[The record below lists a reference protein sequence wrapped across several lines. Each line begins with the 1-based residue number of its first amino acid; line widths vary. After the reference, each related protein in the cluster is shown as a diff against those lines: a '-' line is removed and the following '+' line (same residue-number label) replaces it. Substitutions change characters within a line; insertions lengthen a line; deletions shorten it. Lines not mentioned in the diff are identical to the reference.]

1 MHGCAFHRELKGVVE
16 EIEVKASGPGMVV
29 GLGELLWDM
38 LPGGKQLGGAPAN
51 FAYISSL
58 LGNRSVVA
66 SRVGN
71 DEAGIEARKR
81 VRDLGLDTGYVQ
93 VDPEHPTGRVNVT
106 VDSAGQPDF
115 TIAEN
120 AAWDFIE
127 YNLHLQFLAGKA
139 DIVCFGSLAQRAE
152 ISRSTIQQF
161 LRNTRESCLR
171 IFDVNLRQNYYS
183 PVILKTGFA
192 LATVVK
198 MNNSELPVVMAAIG
212 QASSDDEQADAE
224 LLLNHYGL
232 ELVCVTRGANGSILV
247 SRNGKSDH
255 SGFRVK
261 VVDTVGSGDA
271 FTATLAHGCRLG
283 LPLDAINE
291 AANRMG
297 GWVASQP
304 GATPSGLPDELLR
317 AVAAR

>member
-1 MHGCAFHRELKGVVE
+1 MGADK
-16 EIEVKASGPGMVV
+16 EIAVKASGPALVV
-29 GLGELLWDM
+29 GIGELLWDM

-71 DEAGIEARKR
+71 DEAGNEARQR
-81 VRDLGLDTGYVQ
+81 VRDLGLDAGYVQ
-93 VDPEHPTGRVNVT
+93 VDAVNPTGTVNIT
-106 VDSAGQPDF
+106 LDSTGQPEF
-115 TIAEN
+115 TILEN
-120 AAWDFIE
+120 VAWDFIE
-127 YNLHLQFLAGKA
+127 YNLHLQFLAAKA
-139 DIVCFGSLAQRAE
+139 DVVCFGSLAQR
-152 ISRSTIQQF
+152 SQTSQSTIQQF

-171 IFDVNLRQNYYS
+171 IFDVNLRQRYWN

-198 MNNSELPVVMAAIG
+198 MNNTELPVVMAAIG
-212 QASSDDEQADAE
+212 QPSSDDEQADAE
-224 LLLNHYGL
+224 LLLHHYGL

-261 VVDTVGSGDA
+261 VIDTVGSGDA

-304 GATPSGLPDELLR
+304 GATPSGVPDELLR